1 MDVNHLA
8 HQLRKAAAAVERLK
22 IRRRKLITAL
32 KRNDDQYRELTR
44 TFKLMTQAVA
54 AEAPAL
60 TEPRQI
66 EGYFC
71 AKCADFHT
79 EPDPDYWNHKPHA
92 TADKIVEKDR
102 G

>member
-1 MDVNHLA
+1 M
-8 HQLRKAAAAVERLK
+8 
-22 IRRRKLITAL
+22 TAL
-32 KRNDDQYRELTR
+32 KRNDDQYRALTR
-44 TFKLMTQAVA
+44 TFKLMTLA
-54 AEAPAL
+54 AASDSTTGVSDTTTINSTPP
-60 TEPRQI
+60 T
-66 EGYFC
+66 YFC